1 MIAVS
6 TAPSYLF
13 GHDTFKKKYQQIH
26 TLIGWGWGWYLV
38 ATDVAVD
45 VPLWPDRQAGD
56 VARPLAT
63 LTREALLVVNPLLDV
78 HLFSLKRSSMPHYQR
93 AMSWAIES

>member
-1 MIAVS
+1 M
-6 TAPSYLF
+6 
-13 GHDTFKKKYQQIH
+13 
-26 TLIGWGWGWYLV
+26 

-45 VPLWPDRQAGD
+45 VPLGPDRQAGD

-78 HLFSLKRSSMPHYQR
+78 HLFSLKRSMPYNER
-93 AMSWAIES
+93 AMSWAKET